1 MADYTGWLK
10 RCVYRRLEQQETVLY
25 QGLGPGNTA
34 FLFYGQAGLDEAML
48 ADCFARHGGKYGQK
62 VDWLF
67 QRRGQILVSK
77 LQSGVDE
84 NTLVL
89 EGLGAGADDVR
100 FDEGDLVEILTK
112 PHKVQEIADILEL
125 EDIMLLKKGVVWL
138 PSSLVPVQEDAV
150 ITQILGLLDEM
161 TAIDGIGNVTADFW
175 IVDEKLEKFV

>member
-1 MADYTGWLK
+1 MDYTSWLK
-10 RCVYRRLEQQETVLY
+10 RCVYRGADRQELAVY

-34 FLFYGQAGLDEAML
+34 FLFYGRARLDEDAL
-48 ADCFARHGGKYGQK
+48 AACFARHGGKYGQK

-67 QRRGQILVSK
+67 QRRGQILISK

-112 PHKVQEIADILEL
+112 PRKLQEIADILEL
-125 EDIMLLKKGVVWL
+125 EEIALLQAGLIWL
-138 PSSLVPVQEDAV
+138 PASLVPVQDEET
-150 ITQILGLLDEM
+150 ITQILGLLEEA
-161 TAIDGIGNVTADFW
+161 TAMEDIVNVTADFW
-175 IVDEKLEKFV
+175 ILDEKLERFV

>member
-1 MADYTGWLK
+1 MDYTSWLK
-10 RCVYRRLEQQETVLY
+10 RCVYRGADRQELAVY

-34 FLFYGQAGLDEAML
+34 FLFYGRAGLDEDAL
-48 ADCFARHGGKYGQK
+48 AACFARHGGKYGQK

-67 QRRGQILVSK
+67 QRRGQILISK

-112 PHKVQEIADILEL
+112 PRKLQEIADILEL
-125 EDIMLLKKGVVWL
+125 EEIALLQAGLIWL
-138 PSSLVPVQEDAV
+138 PASLVPVQDEET
-150 ITQILGLLDEM
+150 ITQILGLLEEA
-161 TAIDGIGNVTADFW
+161 TAMEDIVNVTADFW
-175 IVDEKLEKFV
+175 ILDEKLERFV

>member
-1 MADYTGWLK
+1 MDYTSWLK
-10 RCVYRRLEQQETVLY
+10 RCVYRGADRQELAVY

-34 FLFYGQAGLDEAML
+34 FLFYGRAGLDEDAL
-48 ADCFARHGGKYGQK
+48 AACFARHGGKYGQK

-67 QRRGQILVSK
+67 QRRGQILISK

-112 PHKVQEIADILEL
+112 PHKLQEIADILEL
-125 EDIMLLKKGVVWL
+125 EEIALLQAGLIWL
-138 PSSLVPVQEDAV
+138 PASLVPVQDEET
-150 ITQILGLLDEM
+150 ITQILGLLEEA
-161 TAIDGIGNVTADFW
+161 TAMEDIVNVTADFW
-175 IVDEKLEKFV
+175 ILDEKLERFV